1 MYLLLPLLAAIA
13 FAAGS
18 LVYKRAFQEG
28 AGIAHALI
36 FNNVVLGIAF
46 LPLLALDPHPVPW
59 RLAYLPAITALTFVL
74 GHLLN
79 VVSLKLGDVSVATP
93 LLGSKVVFVALI
105 ARLLFQWPVSGVQM
119 VAATLTTAGV
129 LAMGLAD
136 LHHGRR
142 TLITIGLSLGCAAAF
157 AMTDTLIQLWAAD
170 FGVFNFLSLLFLS
183 LGGLSLLTLPF
194 FGRTSLR
201 APKPAWKW
209 IGAATGLSAI
219 QAIIIT
225 WTIGHWRDAAGVNI
239 VYGTRG
245 LWSIAFVWWAGR
257 WFGNTER
264 TLAGP
269 RVIAGR
275 LTGAVLILGAV
286 VLAMR
291 EAR

>member
-59 RLAYLPAITALTFVL
+59 RLAYLPAITALTFVV

-93 LLGSKVVFVALI
+93 LLGAKVVFVALI
-105 ARLLFQWPVSGVQM
+105 ARLLFQWPVSGMQM
-119 VAATLTTAGV
+119 VAATLTSAGV

-142 TLITIGLSLGCAAAF
+142 TLVTIGLSLGCAAAF

-194 FGRTSLR
+194 FGRTSLQ

-209 IGAATGLSAI
+209 IGAATALSAI

-264 TLAGP
+264 SSAGP

>member
-36 FNNVVLGIAF
+36 FNNVVLGVAF

-59 RLAYLPAITALTFVL
+59 RLAYLPAITALTFVV

-93 LLGSKVVFVALI
+93 LLGSKVVFVAVI
-105 ARLLFQWPVSGVQM
+105 ARLLFQWPVSSVQM

-142 TLITIGLSLGCAAAF
+142 TLITIGLSLGRAAAF

-183 LGGLSLLTLPF
+183 LGGFSLLTLPF

-275 LTGAVLILGAV
+275 LTGAILILSAV